1 MSRKLRYS
9 GALLALLFSAAP
21 AMHAA
26 VHVTLRNGFDLICMR
41 LEPQGENVR
50 LYMHRDASDYLDVA
64 AAEIVTREMVADPVE
79 ATAVAAAVA
88 SGNAAP
94 VFTRADVLRMVGENG
109 AKHRLDPDLIASVIA
124 AESGF
129 NAHAVSR
136 TGARGL
142 MQLMPGTANR
152 LGVDDSLRADQNVAG
167 GTQYL
172 DMLLTMYHDDVVK
185 ALAAY
190 NAGPGAVAKYR
201 GVPPYRETRQYVAR
215 VIRDFNRRK
224 MLEKTAVAT
233 R

>member
-1 MSRKLRYS
+1 MFRKLRYS

-21 AMHAA
+21 ALHAA

-50 LYMHRDASDYLDVA
+50 LYMHRDAADYLDVA

-79 ATAVAAAVA
+79 APAVAAAVV
-88 SGNAAP
+88 SESAAP

-109 AKHRLDPDLIASVIA
+109 AKHRLDPDFIASVIA

-129 NAHAVSR
+129 NTRAVSR

-152 LGVDDSLRADQNVAG
+152 LGVDDSFRADQNVAG